1 MFLVFEIMSRIS
13 TSVIFFLFDIMS
25 VEPVPPIFI
34 FGDSIVDVG
43 NNNYIRTFAK
53 ATFPNGIDFSKGSP
67 SGRFTNEQGL
77 GAKDFRPPYL
87 DPNTPIDVVL
97 KGVNYAS
104 SGSGILNHTGLIWG
118 GRISLDEQIS
128 NFEETKATIVSTIGR
143 RKATRLLKRQALFIV
158 VSGSNDLFFGQGII
172 SLPNIWPRRSYLHI
186 MRSRFESQL
195 RVKSLDNTSI
205 FQRYLKRTIL
215 SIYRHEMF
223 RHLQYLISSSFEI
236 MQRLYHLGAR
246 RIIVANIPK
255 FGCIPFERDKYPNVN
270 GCIATFNGAVN
281 SYNRG
286 LKRLLMNLTKNLT
299 GSTFVYA
306 NIYAML
312 RDILLSH
319 TSYGII
325 ANPDLQLCENC
336 DVDPFVFR
344 RIRKCEPGVLSHCR
358 SSRRFVPL
366 FSVLDNLSGSD
377 QVCFLGRVPSV
388 GSQQPD
394 CGEVHVGRRAE
405 VHVADEHPAIGVFSG
420 CRSRS
425 RRLTNVNWNFLNL

>member
-1 MFLVFEIMSRIS
+1 
-13 TSVIFFLFDIMS
+13 MS

-43 NNNYIRTFAK
+43 NNNYIRTLAK

-158 VSGSNDLFFGQGII
+158 VSGSNDLFFGQDII
-172 SLPNIWPRRSYLHI
+172 SLPFIWPRRSYLHI
-186 MRSRFESQL
+186 MRSRFETQL
-195 RVKSLDNTSI
+195 RVK
-205 FQRYLKRTIL
+205 
-215 SIYRHEMF
+215 
-223 RHLQYLISSSFEI
+223 
-236 MQRLYHLGAR
+236 RLYHLGAR
-246 RIIVANIPK
+246 RIIVANIPR

-325 ANPDLQLCENC
+325 PNSVFPLCENC

-344 RIRKCEPGVLSHCR
+344 RIRKCEPGVLSHRR
-358 SSRRFVPL
+358 SSRRSVPL
-366 FSVLDNLSGSD
+366 FSVLDGLSRSD
-377 QVCFLGRVPSV
+377 QVCFLGCIPSV
-388 GSQQPD
+388 GSEQPD
-394 CGEVHVGRRAE
+394 RGEVHVGRWPK
-405 VHVADEHPAIGVFSG
+405 VHVTDEHPAVSVFSG
-420 CRSRS
+420 CQSRS

>member
-1 MFLVFEIMSRIS
+1 
-13 TSVIFFLFDIMS
+13 MS

-43 NNNYIRTFAK
+43 NNNYIRTLAK
-53 ATFPNGIDFSKGSP
+53 ATFPNGIDFGKGSP
-67 SGRFTNEQGL
+67 SGRFTNGRTYSERIRIENFVARTFFVAEQGL

-143 RKATRLLKRQALFIV
+143 RKATRLLKHQALFIV
-158 VSGSNDLFFGQGII
+158 VSGSNDFFFGQDII
-172 SLPNIWPRRSYLHI
+172 SLRNIWSRRSYLHI

-195 RVKSLDNTSI
+195 R
-205 FQRYLKRTIL
+205 
-215 SIYRHEMF
+215 
-223 RHLQYLISSSFEI
+223 
-236 MQRLYHLGAR
+236 RLYNLGAR
-246 RIIVANIPK
+246 RIIVTNIPR

-319 TSYGII
+319 TSYGFENANRACCHTAGAHGGLFPCFPFSTVCPDRTKYVFWDAFHLSEASNLI
-325 ANPDLQLCENC
+325 AARYLLDGGLKFMSPMNIRQLVYSPAVDL
-336 DVDPFVFR
+336 DP
-344 RIRKCEPGVLSHCR
+344 E
-358 SSRRFVPL
+358 
-366 FSVLDNLSGSD
+366 D
-377 QVCFLGRVPSV
+377 
-388 GSQQPD
+388 
-394 CGEVHVGRRAE
+394 
-405 VHVADEHPAIGVFSG
+405 
-420 CRSRS
+420 
-425 RRLTNVNWNFLNL
+425 